1 MSSLSINKLHLK
13 NYRCFAEISV
23 SFHEKMTVL
32 IAPNGSGKTSILDA
46 IAVAFGPFIGAFSE
60 GVGTHFLPSD
70 IRLIR
75 ARDTKTNEMEYVA
88 TGIFLEAEGYIPG
101 SKTDFSF
108 MDGDE
113 ARHIPSVWKRTLAGP
128 TKAKTTTKDAKE
140 LTDFGKRLQEEIRT
154 PGNNT
159 LLPLVAYYG
168 TGRLWQQKK
177 LTLSKKLTRTSRTTG
192 YLDCLDP
199 ASSYKTFVEWFRY
212 WNLNA
217 QESRIKS
224 HEQGKTPTPTEF
236 DGFIESVSRAVNIC
250 LLPAGWK
257 NIRYSFSLDSI
268 VAEHSEFGELPVE
281 LLSDGIRNM
290 VGMVADIAFRSTKLN
305 SQLGKEASLKT
316 NGIVLIDEVD
326 MHLHPAWQQVVLSSL
341 TDAFPNIQFIVT
353 THSPQ
358 VLSTVKRE
366 NIRVIGSDIAEPPLA
381 KTYGEPSGEVM
392 HSVMSVD
399 PQPPVKEKADLL
411 RLTEWVD
418 QGHYAEP
425 ESQALMQQLVAVL
438 GEQHPQLQRLQR
450 SIARQEALKP

>member
-1 MSSLSINKLHLK
+1 MRSLSINRLHLK
-13 NYRCFAEISV
+13 NYRCFETIDI
-23 SFHEKMTVL
+23 SFHEKLTVL

-75 ARDTKTNEMEYVA
+75 ARNTQTNEMECVA
-88 TGIFLEAEGYIPG
+88 TGIYLEAEGYIPG
-101 SKTDFSF
+101 SKLDFSF
-108 MDGDE
+108 LDGDE
-113 ARHIPSVWKRTLAGP
+113 DRHIPIIWKRTLAGP
-128 TKAKTTTKDAKE
+128 IKAKTTIKDSKD
-140 LTDFGKRLQEEIRT
+140 LIDFGKRLQSEVRT
-154 PGNNT
+154 PGNET

-177 LTLSKKLTRTSRTTG
+177 LTLSKKLSRTSRTTG

-217 QESRIKS
+217 QEHRIKS
-224 HEQGKTPTPTEF
+224 HEQGLTPTPTEF
-236 DGFIESVSRAVNIC
+236 DGFIDSVGRAVNIC
-250 LLPAGWK
+250 LSPTGWK
-257 NIRYSFSLDSI
+257 NIKYSFSLDAI
-268 VAEHSEFGELPVE
+268 VAEHSEYGELPVE
-281 LLSDGIRNM
+281 MLSDGIRNM

-316 NGIVLIDEVD
+316 NGVVLIDEID
-326 MHLHPAWQQVVLSSL
+326 MHLHPAWQQVVLSSI
-341 TDAFPNIQFIVT
+341 TEAFPRIQFIVT

-366 NIRVIGSDIAEPPLA
+366 NIRVIGADVAEPPLA
-381 KTYGEPSGEVM
+381 KTYGEPSGTVM

-399 PQPPVKEKADLL
+399 PQPPVKEKADLQ
-411 RLTEWVD
+411 RLTELVD
-418 QGHYAEP
+418 QGYYSEP
-425 ESQALMQQLVAVL
+425 ESQQLMQALKDVL

-450 SIARQEALKP
+450 SIARQEALKQ